1 MPSAI
6 TVERCADSGIVS
18 LSSTLSESCI
28 SESISTSASSE
39 SEGAAVAMRATVGAA
54 QGDP

>member
-1 MPSAI
+1 MPSAS

-18 LSSTLSESCI
+18 LSSTLSESCM

-39 SEGAAVAMRATVGAA
+39 SAGAAVAMAPPYAGA
-54 QGDP
+54 G

>member
-1 MPSAI
+1 MPSAS

-18 LSSTLSESCI
+18 LSSTLSESCM

-39 SEGAAVAMRATVGAA
+39 SAGAAVAME
-54 QGDP
+54 PP